1 VFVLQKL
8 LLTPTTPTTPQAMS
22 YRLLGADEP
31 SPVIEYRRDGR
42 SPFVIAVDH
51 AGRRIP
57 KRLGDLGLPTLEL
70 ARHTAWDIGALEV
83 AKGVSAALDA
93 PLLAQEYS
101 RLVIDCNRTPGSET
115 SIPTMAES
123 LEVPGNLCLSEEET
137 AARRV
142 EIFEP
147 YHARLRAVLHER
159 RAAQR
164 PTFLVTQHTMT
175 DILKGARRAMH
186 AAVLY
191 DHDRRFA
198 GVILEM
204 LRRNKEL
211 MIAENEPYLV
221 QLTHYTIPHHA
232 EPYGLPYVELEIRQD
247 LVSDETGQAEWA
259 HHITAALQSAEPV
272 YYARFRVS

>member
-1 VFVLQKL
+1 
-8 LLTPTTPTTPQAMS
+8 MS
-22 YRLLGADEP
+22 YRLLKADEP
-31 SPVIEYRRDGR
+31 PPVIEYRLDGR

-57 KRLGDLGLPTLEL
+57 KRLGDLGLPPLEL
-70 ARHTAWDIGALEV
+70 ERHTAWDIGALEV
-83 AKGVSAALDA
+83 AKRVSAALDA
-93 PLLAQEYS
+93 PMLGQEYS
-101 RLVIDCNRTPGSET
+101 RLVIDCNRNPGSET
-115 SIPTMAES
+115 SIPKMAES
-123 LEVPGNLCLSEEET
+123 LEVPANVGLSEEEI
-137 AARRV
+137 AGRRA

-159 RAAQR
+159 RVAGR

-175 DILKGARRAMH
+175 DILQGVRREMH

-198 GVILEM
+198 AVVLEM
-204 LRRNKEL
+204 LRRNKGL

-232 EPYGLPYVELEIRQD
+232 EPHRLPYAELEIRQD
-247 LVSDETGQAEWA
+247 LVADETGQAEWA
-259 HHITAALQSAEPV
+259 RRVTEALQSAEPGLLRTV
-272 YYARFRVS
+272 QGILAIRWLQRS